1 MNVEHSLLSK
11 IISTGAIEEAIAR
24 GIEEEHFEDEDT
36 KAIYAFMLE
45 HVRKY
50 KVQPSFEA
58 IRAEIESIEK
68 REKRKLQFQITAVED
83 ALGYLIDQ
91 FIGLIKYRATVES
104 VRELAAMTSDSTQ
117 WLELDVRALEIARNL
132 SMIVPSSQVA
142 RLSDVE
148 KRIEEYERRKR
159 EGNMWGT
166 KIGIPTLDNLTLGL
180 QPSDLATIAG
190 WMGLGKSTLAQVVL
204 FNAYLQDKTP
214 MMISGEMD
222 ADALFRKWD
231 TMAANYEAKLKV
243 DYNALKALDLGPKQ
257 MDQLKKWGEKAAA
270 AKADRDII
278 VIDDI
283 GKMTVDK
290 VFSETIR
297 YSPDLVCVDYIGLM
311 DAPNHIGQGWEK
323 ITYCTKALKQNARN
337 LKIPHIVV
345 AQTNREDGGTG
356 PELGKLAGSLSIG
369 RDSDQVYGLFQD
381 DIMKEDERMEI
392 RLLKNR
398 DGAQGTAV
406 MKWQPGTMEFRE
418 LGAAENYT
426 RVG

>member
-11 IISTGAIEEAIAR
+11 IIQTGAIEDAIAR
-24 GIEEEHFEDEDT
+24 GIEAEHFEDDDT
-36 KAIYAFMLE
+36 RTVYSFMLE

-50 KVQPSFEA
+50 KVPPSHDA
-58 IRAEIESIEK
+58 IRAEMAAIEK
-68 REKRKLQFQITAVED
+68 REKRKLQFRIEAVED

-104 VRELAAMTSDSTQ
+104 VRELAAKTSDPAQ
-117 WLELDVRALEIARNL
+117 WLNLDVEALEIARHL
-132 SMIVPSSQVA
+132 AEIVPSSQVD
-142 RLSDVE
+142 RLSDVAR
-148 KRIEEYERRKR
+148 RIEEYERRKAA
-159 EGNMWGT
+159 GNMWGIKT
-166 KIGIPTLDNLTLGL
+166 GIQTLDTLTLGL

-190 WMGLGKSTLAQVVL
+190 WMGLGKSTLAQVFL

-214 MMISGEMD
+214 MMVSGEMD

-231 TMAANYEAKLKV
+231 TMATNISYT
-243 DYNALKALDLGPKQ
+243 ALKALDLGAKQ
-257 MDQLKKWGEKAAA
+257 KEKWEKWGEKAEA

-290 VFSETIR
+290 VFAETIR

-337 LKIPHIVV
+337 LKIPHVVV
-345 AQTNREDGGTG
+345 AQTNREDGGSG

-381 DIMKEDERMEI
+381 DIMREDERMEV

-406 MKWQPGTMEFRE
+406 MKWTPETMEFRE
-418 LGAAENYT
+418 LGAAENYA
-426 RVG
+426 RV